1 MKYDIRDF
9 FTTESLES
17 IEGIEDFVDIERA
30 FNRLPEREKKIVYLR
45 LSGFTQEEVGAE
57 VGHSERQIRRILSEM
72 SAFDDIMPQ
81 D

>member
-1 MKYDIRDF
+1 MEYDIRDF

-30 FNRLPEREKKIVYLR
+30 FNKLPEREKKIFYLH
-45 LSGFTQEEVGAE
+45 LAGYTQDEIGVEIGITQRRVG
-57 VGHSERQIRRILSEM
+57 QILQEISKTMPE
-72 SAFDDIMPQ
+72 MPQ